1 MVVKW
6 SPIYLKC
13 GDVVRV
19 FMALT
24 SWLKRD
30 KESDTTEQLSPH
42 ALSNFSIHKLMH
54 ELASYF

>member
-1 MVVKW
+1 MLTENGKVVVKW

-30 KESDTTEQLSPH
+30 SLGWTAHP
-42 ALSNFSIHKLMH
+42 
-54 ELASYF
+54 